1 MKRPGLRRKLLY
13 LVCTMLAAVL
23 LLRLTGT
30 LPGGTSG
37 SSAITVPINEVA
49 AGVRSGTIQTITV
62 EENQLSYRGPE
73 GQRYTAR
80 KEPNTTVSK
89 VLMDYGVSSEQLSHV
104 SIVIQQPS
112 EMSNWAPAL
121 VSLLPLIAF
130 GAFILFML
138 RRSQGGNNEVLS
150 FGKSRARMA
159 TIDKPTVTFADV
171 AGVDEATQELQEV
184 VEFLKYP
191 EKFASL
197 GARIPRGV
205 LLVGPPGTGKTLLAR
220 AVAGEAG
227 VPFFSLSASEFV
239 EMFVGVGASRVRD
252 LFDRAKRNAPCIIF
266 VDELDAIGRQR
277 GSGLGG
283 GHDEREQTLN
293 QILVEMDG
301 FDTSTNV
308 IMIAATNR
316 PDVLDPALLRPGRF
330 DRQVMVDRPDII
342 GRRAI
347 LEVHSRG
354 KPLGADVALEVLAK
368 QTPGFSGADLANL
381 VNEGAILAARR
392 NKRTIGLPELE
403 EAIDRVMIGPERKS
417 RIMSDR
423 EKALTAYHESGH
435 ALVGR
440 MLKYH
445 DPVHKVSIVARGR
458 VGGYT
463 RFLPTEDR
471 YFGTKSQLEDMIA
484 AALGGHV
491 AEVLVFGEMSTGP
504 QNDIER
510 ATSLARQM
518 VCEYGMSEKVGPRAL
533 GHKQEMVFLG
543 RAIGEQKN
551 YSEKVAQTIDEEVR
565 RLVREGQQHA
575 EAILRERL
583 DTLHQM
589 AQSLIQHETLETEAL
604 ELLFQGL
611 PSPAP
616 APALPPRVPL
626 TPPNARPRFI
636 PGAATSS

>member
-1 MKRPGLRRKLLY
+1 MNRPGLRRKLLY
-13 LVCTMLAAVL
+13 LVCTLLAAVL
-23 LLRLTGT
+23 LLRLTGM
-30 LPGGTSG
+30 LPGGTAG
-37 SSAITVPINEVA
+37 SSATTVPINEVA
-49 AGVRSGTIQTITV
+49 AGVRAGTVKTITV
-62 EENQLSYRGPE
+62 EENQLSFQGPE

-89 VLMDYGVSSEQLSHV
+89 LLMDYGVSSEQLSHV

-121 VSLLPLIAF
+121 FSLLPLLAF
-130 GAFILFML
+130 GALMLFML
-138 RRSQGGNNEVLS
+138 RRSQTGNNDVLS

-159 TIDKPTVTFADV
+159 TIDKPTVTFADA

-191 EKFASL
+191 EKFGAL

-301 FDTSTNV
+301 FDTNTNV

-330 DRQVMVDRPDII
+330 DRQVMVDRPDLV

-347 LEVHSRG
+347 LGVHTRG
-354 KPLGADVALEVLAK
+354 KPLAADVALEVLAK

-392 NKRTIGLPELE
+392 NKQSIGLPELE

-440 MLKYH
+440 MLSHH

-458 VGGYT
+458 MGGYT
-463 RFLPTEDR
+463 RFLPAEDR
-471 YFGTKSQLEDMIA
+471 YFGTKSQLADMIA

-491 AEVLVFGEMSTGP
+491 AEVLIFGEMSTGP

-518 VCEYGMSEKVGPRAL
+518 VCEFGMSERVGPRAL
-533 GHKQEMVFLG
+533 GHKQEMIFLG
-543 RAIGEQKN
+543 RALGEQKN

-565 RLVREGQQHA
+565 RLVREGQQQA

-589 AQSLIQHETLETEAL
+589 AQSLIQHETLESEAL
-604 ELLFQGL
+604 ESLFQGL
-611 PSPAP
+611 PPPPPPPA
-616 APALPPRVPL
+616 ALPSGSRD
-626 TPPNARPRFI
+626 
-636 PGAATSS
+636 AAQSL